1 MGDDGATHAKEV
13 SFSKRHEVMGD
24 WNLGV
29 YCRSQKKTVAQS
41 AYTTLNIVHACTTW
55 FSQI

>member
-29 YCRSQKKTVAQS
+29 HCRSQKKTVAQS
-41 AYTTLNIVHACTTW
+41 AYTTLNI
-55 FSQI
+55 